1 MFNQKELQL
10 LKIQRKINENIFLVR
25 EVYRNIF
32 TRRSKETSFLVREGI
47 KNGKLKCELRI

>member
-25 EVYRNIF
+25 E
-32 TRRSKETSFLVREGI
+32 GI

>member
-25 EVYRNIF
+25 KI
-32 TRRSKETSFLVREGI
+32 SKNLPGISF
-47 KNGKLKCELRI
+47 

>member
-25 EVYRNIF
+25 E
-32 TRRSKETSFLVREGI
+32 GI
-47 KNGKLKCELRI
+47 KTVS

>member
-32 TRRSKETSFLVREGI
+32 TRRSKETSFLVRERI

>member
-25 EVYRNIF
+25 KIYKNLR
-32 TRRSKETSFLVREGI
+32 GI
-47 KNGKLKCELRI
+47 SV

>member
-25 EVYRNIF
+25 ER
-32 TRRSKETSFLVREGI
+32 I

>member
-32 TRRSKETSFLVREGI
+32 TRRSKETSFLVRKISKNLPGI
-47 KNGKLKCELRI
+47 SF